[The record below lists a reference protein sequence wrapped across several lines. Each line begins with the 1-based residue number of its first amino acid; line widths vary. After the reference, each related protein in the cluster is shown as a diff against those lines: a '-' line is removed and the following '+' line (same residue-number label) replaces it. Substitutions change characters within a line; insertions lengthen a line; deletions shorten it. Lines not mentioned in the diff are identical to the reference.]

1 MGRNASSAIQRRR
14 SVLSFLGIVFFSC
27 VILWDLGSV
36 AAIPAQYDGFA
47 YPVGSPVKDD
57 SVVVEAFFD
66 PVCPDSRDAW
76 LPLKRIIHE
85 YSPRIFLIVHPFPLP
100 YHDNSFFSCRAL
112 HISNSLNKSSTYPLL
127 ELFFDRQEE
136 LYNVPTRAMS
146 RENIIKLIVELI
158 AEVTSDKLAIEN
170 GFKDVET
177 DLAART
183 SFKYGCS
190 RGVIGTPFFLVNG
203 FALPGAGSALDY
215 EQWQSI
221 ISPLLVKSSEEEEK
235 ASFALF

>member
-1 MGRNASSAIQRRR
+1 MGLRPVLHISSAEIDFHRQTQ
-14 SVLSFLGIVFFSC
+14 F
-27 VILWDLGSV
+27 
-36 AAIPAQYDGFA
+36 
-47 YPVGSPVKDD
+47 
-57 SVVVEAFFD
+57 
-66 PVCPDSRDAW
+66 
-76 LPLKRIIHE
+76 
-85 YSPRIFLIVHPFPLP
+85 SPRQGKLENGKERQLSHSAAPFRSLLP
-100 YHDNSFFSCRAL
+100 GYHDNSFFSCRAL